1 MDEANT
7 DVWVFLGEMVGKM
20 LCTVYRAVLA
30 SCAAEADH
38 QTGESSFAVCLD
50 MRIDDSV
57 DMLQKTEHLT
67 VILKELNDRLVASSQ
82 FLIWFI
88 SSRIVDRSA
97 VKDIPSSVSRRIIR
111 HPFLE

>member
-1 MDEANT
+1 MDEANA
-7 DVWVFLGEMVGKM
+7 DVGVFLGEMMGQVF
-20 LCTVYRAVLA
+20 CAVNRAVRA

-97 VKDIPSSVSRRIIR
+97 VKDVSSSVS
-111 HPFLE
+111 